1 MFFNL
6 GECEQ
11 KENTLGLPRYAPT
24 KNDKIIRFGREKRGI
39 PDAAA
44 VKMLPL
50 ADISPNPSQPR
61 RFFEAEAIAS
71 LADSIRQ
78 YGIIQPLTVRH
89 LIHGDKYELIAG
101 ERRLRAAA
109 LLGMEAVPCVILET
123 DETESAAL
131 AIIENLQRENLNM
144 FEQASAISSLIRM
157 YDLTQEDIARKL
169 SVSQSF
175 VANKLR
181 LLRYLPDERTLILSS
196 SLTERHARAL
206 LRLSG
211 EDRQS
216 ALQHVIQHHLN
227 VAETESYVD
236 TILNPPEEKAPATPT
251 APEMPKIRQKWIV
264 RDVRLFYN
272 SIHHAVDVMRQAGI
286 EAVTSRTETEEE
298 TAILIRIPKK
308 SDGLSKNE
316 HSRPSDRAGRDN
328 IGHRSAEAESRLSPN
343 KQQCFT

>member
-1 MFFNL
+1 M
-6 GECEQ
+6 
-11 KENTLGLPRYAPT
+11 LPR
-24 KNDKIIRFGREKRGI
+24 E
-39 PDAAA
+39 
-44 VKMLPL
+44 
-50 ADISPNPSQPR
+50 DISPNPSQPR

-109 LLGMEAVPCVILET
+109 LLGMESVPCVILEI

-196 SLTERHARAL
+196 GLTERHARGL
-206 LRLSG
+206 LRLTG
-211 EDRQS
+211 DDRLT
-216 ALQHVIQHHLN
+216 ALKHVIEHHLN
-227 VAETESYVD
+227 VAETEEYVES
-236 TILNPPEEKAPATPT
+236 LLHPPVEEDKPSPAAEAARP
-251 APEMPKIRQKWIV
+251 RQKWVI
-264 RDVRLFYN
+264 RDVRLFFN

-286 EAVTSRTETEEE
+286 AAETSRRETEDTTE
-298 TAILIRIPKK
+298 ILIRIPKK
-308 SDGLSKNE
+308 SDG
-316 HSRPSDRAGRDN
+316 
-328 IGHRSAEAESRLSPN
+328 
-343 KQQCFT
+343 

>member
-1 MFFNL
+1 MFFYST
-6 GECEQ
+6 
-11 KENTLGLPRYAPT
+11 ENTQNESSLGLPRYAST
-24 KNDKIIRFGREKRGI
+24 KSDKVIRFGRQQRGI
-39 PDAAA
+39 PEGAAI
-44 VKMLPL
+44 KLLPL

-109 LLGMEAVPCVILET
+109 LIGMETVPCVILET

-131 AIIENLQRENLNM
+131 AIIENLQRENLNI
-144 FEQASAISSLIRM
+144 FEQAEAISSLIRM
-157 YDLTQEDIARKL
+157 YELTQEDIARKL

-181 LLRYLPDERTLILSS
+181 LLRYSPEERTLILSS
-196 SLTERHARAL
+196 ALTERHARAL

-211 EDRQS
+211 EDRHA
-216 ALQHVIQHHLN
+216 ALRQVIENHWN
-227 VAETESYVD
+227 VAETEEYVED
-236 TILNPPEEKAPATPT
+236 VLHPKEEKAQKD
-251 APEMPKIRQKWIV
+251 PEMPKMRQKWVV
-264 RDVRLFYN
+264 RDVRLFVN

-286 EAVTSRTETEEE
+286 HAVTSRTDTEEE
-298 TAILIRIPKK
+298 MSILIRIPKTANV
-308 SDGLSKNE
+308 SRETMTVTGISK
-316 HSRPSDRAGRDN
+316 
-328 IGHRSAEAESRLSPN
+328 
-343 KQQCFT
+343 T

>member
-1 MFFNL
+1 MFFYSTENA
-6 GECEQ
+6 E
-11 KENTLGLPRYAPT
+11 KELALGLPRYAST
-24 KNDKIIRFGREKRGI
+24 KSDKVIRFGRQQRGI
-39 PDAAA
+39 PDGAAIKLLP
-44 VKMLPL
+44 VK
-50 ADISPNPSQPR
+50 DISPNPSQPR

-109 LLGMEAVPCVILET
+109 LIGMENVPCVILET

-144 FEQASAISSLIRM
+144 FEQAEAISSLIRM

-181 LLRYLPDERTLILSS
+181 LLRYHPEEKTLILSS

-211 EDRQS
+211 EDRLL
-216 ALQHVIQHHLN
+216 ALRHVIENHLN
-227 VAETESYVD
+227 VAETEEYVEGV
-236 TILNPPEEKAPATPT
+236 LHPSAEKAPKGV
-251 APEMPKIRQKWIV
+251 EMPKIRQKWVV
-264 RDVRLFYN
+264 RDVRLFVN

-286 EAVTSRTETEEE
+286 DAVTSRTDTEDGME
-298 TAILIRIPKK
+298 ILIRIP
-308 SDGLSKNE
+308 NVNNV
-316 HSRPSDRAGRDN
+316 SRET
-328 IGHRSAEAESRLSPN
+328 SAVGA
-343 KQQCFT
+343 K

>member
-1 MFFNL
+1 MFFYSN
-6 GECEQ
+6 ETAE
-11 KENTLGLPRYAPT
+11 KESALGLPRYAPT
-24 KNDKIIRFGREKRGI
+24 KSDKTIRFGREKRGI

-44 VKMLPL
+44 VKMLPRE
-50 ADISPNPSQPR
+50 DISPNPSQPR

-89 LIHGDKYELIAG
+89 MIHGDKYELIAG

-109 LLGMEAVPCVILET
+109 LLGMESVPCVILEI

-196 SLTERHARAL
+196 GLTERHARGL
-206 LRLSG
+206 LRLTG
-211 EDRQS
+211 DDRLT
-216 ALQHVIQHHLN
+216 ALKHVIAHPLN
-227 VAETESYVD
+227 VAETEAYVESL
-236 TILNPPEEKAPATPT
+236 LNPPEDKPSSAVEVSRP
-251 APEMPKIRQKWIV
+251 RQKLVI
-264 RDVRLFYN
+264 RDVRLFFN

-286 EAVTSRTETEEE
+286 PAETSRRETEDTTE
-298 TAILIRIPKK
+298 ILIRIPKR
-308 SDGLSKNE
+308 SDG
-316 HSRPSDRAGRDN
+316 
-328 IGHRSAEAESRLSPN
+328 
-343 KQQCFT
+343 